1 MPGESAVQTA
11 YQLRVR
17 DEDGSLV
24 FDSGR
29 TESRESQQIV
39 LRIPG
44 LLPSR
49 VYGWEVC
56 AWDGDGKP
64 SVWSEPSSFATG
76 LLPPD
81 GWERLP
87 FLTARAPLEERLRN
101 TFWFRRD
108 AVLPKADG
116 PVLLHLTSIG
126 QHELWINGARAEG
139 RPLAPSR
146 SNLRGFRRALAVTY
160 DVTALVREGMNRIGV
175 WLDADWARSEDAE
188 PCFAAALCAG
198 GLRLTTADG
207 NWLCRRAGTEHTGGF
222 TWSDFGGERIV
233 CGAENGWLDG
243 EAAPPVWSEAA
254 VCGARPRVASDLTDG
269 NEVSGVFPAVRT
281 EADGDAVRIDMGQ
294 NYTGQAELIVRGAE
308 PGKAISLE
316 ISDKESETCS
326 FHQKSEWIPRREEE
340 TLRNRFQYFAG
351 RYLTLRSEGKLPE
364 VVSARG
370 LRLSQKTGKLPELRC
385 SVPLIERIFQ
395 MDLDTFLSATLSGV
409 TVDCPHRERLGYGET
424 AISTFWGIGVHCG
437 GLRAFYRQTLRS
449 WRDCQAEDGSFP
461 HVAPNFHGGGGPLWS
476 ASPAVTLW
484 DSYRWRPDRELVRE
498 NYGAIARWADYLL
511 SRLDNG
517 LVRFPEGDPID
528 CLGDWATPEGGDW
541 GGSENA
547 VFFHQCAAVLSLR
560 IAARFASLLGKTE
573 DAARFAP
580 ACAALAAQAHRRF
593 WNPRAGFYLN
603 GEQRYLAAALCS
615 GLVPDEALP
624 AARGALTE
632 ALARKRYLDG
642 GSAGTVFLFRAVG
655 EILRRPDLLYEK
667 LLSRSYPGYGY
678 FLEQGETTLPELWS
692 IADDWGG
699 SRIHTCYS
707 GVSGALIRYLVG
719 LSPSETGI
727 RDCVLSPFFPDDMDR
742 LSFSADYGYGDV
754 SVGWEREAKK
764 ISYRLTLPANTTAR
778 LLAPGGWDI
787 AGHGAQAVLLP
798 GAHELTLTQ
807 NA

>member
-1 MPGESAVQTA
+1 MRLSRLTCNQLDRPLGVDSDTLRFGWVLLAGPGESAVQTA
-11 YQLRVR
+11 YRLHVR

-29 TESRESQQIV
+29 TEARESQQIV
-39 LRIPG
+39 LRVPG

-49 VYGWEVC
+49 VYGWEARV
-56 AWDGDGKP
+56 WDGDGKP
-64 SVWSEPSSFATG
+64 SPWSEPSSFATG

-81 GWERLP
+81 GWEHIP

-198 GLRLTTADG
+198 GIRLTTADG

-351 RYLTLRSEGKLPE
+351 R
-364 VVSARG
+364 
-370 LRLSQKTGKLPELRC
+370 
-385 SVPLIERIFQ
+385 
-395 MDLDTFLSATLSGV
+395 
-409 TVDCPHRERLGYGET
+409 
-424 AISTFWGIGVHCG
+424 
-437 GLRAFYRQTLRS
+437 
-449 WRDCQAEDGSFP
+449 
-461 HVAPNFHGGGGPLWS
+461 
-476 ASPAVTLW
+476 
-484 DSYRWRPDRELVRE
+484 
-498 NYGAIARWADYLL
+498 
-511 SRLDNG
+511 
-517 LVRFPEGDPID
+517 
-528 CLGDWATPEGGDW
+528 
-541 GGSENA
+541 
-547 VFFHQCAAVLSLR
+547 
-560 IAARFASLLGKTE
+560 
-573 DAARFAP
+573 
-580 ACAALAAQAHRRF
+580 
-593 WNPRAGFYLN
+593 
-603 GEQRYLAAALCS
+603 
-615 GLVPDEALP
+615 
-624 AARGALTE
+624 
-632 ALARKRYLDG
+632 
-642 GSAGTVFLFRAVG
+642 
-655 EILRRPDLLYEK
+655 
-667 LLSRSYPGYGY
+667 
-678 FLEQGETTLPELWS
+678 
-692 IADDWGG
+692 
-699 SRIHTCYS
+699 
-707 GVSGALIRYLVG
+707 
-719 LSPSETGI
+719 
-727 RDCVLSPFFPDDMDR
+727 
-742 LSFSADYGYGDV
+742 
-754 SVGWEREAKK
+754 
-764 ISYRLTLPANTTAR
+764 
-778 LLAPGGWDI
+778 
-787 AGHGAQAVLLP
+787 
-798 GAHELTLTQ
+798 
-807 NA
+807 